1 MHGMEN
7 VKYFCFILCPSVSV
21 HQITTRQFKLATC
34 LRYLNHIFNAA
45 SLRQLTCTLFLTS
58 TCANPVVVTPV

>member
-21 HQITTRQFKLATC
+21 HQITKPQFTLDLC
-34 LRYLNHIFNAA
+34 LRYLNLNFNAA